1 MAFKIIWSPK
11 AIKTFDKVIDYLTD
25 NWTEK
30 EISAFVKETNHVVF
44 LISKNPYLFRSSEKE
59 NVLEGIITKHNLL
72 LYQVDKKTNSI
83 ELLSFFDTRQN
94 PKKKK

>member
-11 AIKTFDKVIDYLTD
+11 SVKTFDKVMDYLTE

-30 EISAFVKETNHVVF
+30 EIKSFVKETDHVIY
-44 LISKNPYLFRSSEKE
+44 LISKNPYLFRSSVRE
-59 NVLEGIITKHNLL
+59 NVFEGIVTKHNLL
-72 LYQVDKKTNSI
+72 LYQVDMDNKII